1 MLLFNLSFNLINKY
15 NLSDN
20 FNKLNTSEIPEIK
33 FLIKNLISDKK
44 EYLKEK
50 DLLSLNQL
58 EMQKSN
64 YLMIKKY

>member
-1 MLLFNLSFNLINKY
+1 LLLFNLSFNLINKY